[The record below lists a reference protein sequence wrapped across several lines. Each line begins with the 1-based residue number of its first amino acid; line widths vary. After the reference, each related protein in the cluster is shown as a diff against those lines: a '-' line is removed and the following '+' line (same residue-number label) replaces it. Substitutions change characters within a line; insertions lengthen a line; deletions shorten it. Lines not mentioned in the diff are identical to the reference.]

1 MYDLLDGTTLA
12 QEIIASLVLPIT
24 KILAIKNDKLN
35 IIFLRIAFGSQCLLE
50 PTSDQI
56 GFDIN

>member
-35 IIFLRIAFGSQCLLE
+35 IIFLRIAFESQCLLE